1 MQSRKWYAVA
11 AVVLVI
17 GGVVAGWLFLS
28 GLAAARSAL
37 TRVVVP
43 GSAVVMLDEPGS
55 YSIFHEPESVVDGRI
70 YSSQN
75 ISGLRVTLTS
85 EAAQAPVPLATPR
98 GSLRYSFGGH
108 EGVSV
113 FAFDIAEPGRY
124 RLSGDYP
131 GGQAEPAAV
140 LAIGHAPFARLFG
153 TIFGGIAAALVAV
166 PGAIAIAGITFTN
179 RQRARR
185 TVSSPTNRAAAR

>member
-1 MQSRKWYAVA
+1 VQSRKWYAVA
-11 AVVLVI
+11 AIVLVI
-17 GGVVAGWLFLS
+17 GGGIAGWLFLS

-37 TRVVVP
+37 TWVVVP
-43 GSAVVMLDEPGS
+43 GSAVVTLDEPGS
-55 YSIFHEPESVVDGRI
+55 YTIFHEPESVVDGRI
-70 YSSQN
+70 YSSQSV
-75 ISGLRVTLTS
+75 SGLRVTLTS
-85 EAAQAPVPLATPR
+85 EATKASVPLASPR

-124 RLSGDYP
+124 RLAGDFP
-131 GGQAEPAAV
+131 GGQTEPATV
-140 LAIGHAPFARLFG
+140 LAIGHAPIGRLFG
-153 TIFGGIAAALVAV
+153 TLFGAIAAALVAV

-185 TVSSPTNRAAAR
+185 AALSRTRRAAAS

>member
-1 MQSRKWYAVA
+1 VQSRKWYAVA
-11 AVVLVI
+11 AIVLVI
-17 GGVVAGWLFLS
+17 GAGIAGWLFLS

-37 TRVVVP
+37 TWVVVP
-43 GSAVVMLDEPGS
+43 GSAVMTLAEPGS
-55 YSIFHEPESVVDGRI
+55 YTIFHEPESVVDGRI

-85 EAAQAPVPLATPR
+85 EATKASVPLASPR

-113 FAFDIAEPGRY
+113 FALDIAEPGRY
-124 RLSGDYP
+124 RLAGDFP
-131 GGQAEPAAV
+131 GGQTEPATV
-140 LAIGHAPFARLFG
+140 LAIGHAPIGRLFG
-153 TIFGGIAAALVAV
+153 TLFGAIAAALVAV
-166 PGAIAIAGITFTN
+166 PGAIAIAGVTFAN

-185 TVSSPTNRAAAR
+185 AALSRTSGAAAS